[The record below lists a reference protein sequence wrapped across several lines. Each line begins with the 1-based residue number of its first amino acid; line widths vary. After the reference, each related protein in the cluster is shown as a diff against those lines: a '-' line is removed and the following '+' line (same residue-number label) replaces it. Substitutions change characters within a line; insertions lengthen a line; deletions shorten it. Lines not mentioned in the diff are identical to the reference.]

1 MNTPKA
7 GTVPGH
13 RTLVYI
19 LAALT
24 RGTLTLTVLPALL
37 RISAR
42 PRSATNLCNLKYSR
56 RLAAFGAAGN
66 MSRFNWWMRA
76 CGVFLLW
83 ATTAITLPAQTFT
96 TLDSFNCA
104 DGYSYSYAGLVQ
116 ATDGNLYGTTPYC
129 GASSPS
135 YGMVFKITTSGKLTT
150 LYSFDGTDG
159 YRPQAGL
166 VQATDGN
173 LYGTTAYGG
182 ANQFGTVFKITTGG
196 TLTTLHS
203 FDSPNGTDGAY
214 PFAGLVQATDGN
226 LYGTTYEG
234 GANGFGTVFKITR
247 SGTLTTLHSF
257 CPPNGC
263 TDGSFLQA
271 GLVQATNGNLYG
283 TTSDNGFANN
293 GLGTVF
299 KITTSGTLT
308 TLHTFDV
315 TDGQDPTA
323 GLVQATD
330 GNLYGTTFEGGANLY
345 GTVFKITPGGT
356 LTTLHS
362 FDITDGAYPQ
372 AGLVQATDGDLYGT
386 TLEGGANGLG
396 TVFKITPSGTLTTLH
411 SFVSP
416 DGDPYAGL
424 IQATDGNFYGTTLGD
439 NGDGTIFSLS
449 MGLKAFLEIQST
461 SGKEG
466 AKVGMLGQG
475 FSSSSVVKFGGT
487 KATTIVLSGT
497 TYITATVPPGALTG
511 SVTVATGSTT
521 LTSTKNFNVTPT
533 MTSFSP
539 SSGAV
544 GTLVTITGTGLKQ
557 TIKVTFS
564 GKSASFTVVSDT
576 EVTATVP
583 TGATTGKIIVT
594 TKGGSVTSATS
605 FTVN

>member
-1 MNTPKA
+1 MNLFNPKWC
-7 GTVPGH
+7 H
-13 RTLVYI
+13 
-19 LAALT
+19 
-24 RGTLTLTVLPALL
+24 
-37 RISAR
+37 
-42 PRSATNLCNLKYSR
+42 
-56 RLAAFGAAGN
+56 RLAAFVAAGN
-66 MSRFNWWMRA
+66 MSRFNWQMRA
-76 CGVFLLW
+76 FGVFLLW
-83 ATTAITLPAQTFT
+83 PTTAITLSAQTFT
-96 TLDSFNCA
+96 TLYSFNCT
-104 DGYSYSYAGLVQ
+104 DGFSYSYAGLVQ

-129 GASSPS
+129 GSSSPE
-135 YGMVFKITTSGKLTT
+135 YGTVFKITTSGMLTT
-150 LYSFDGTDG
+150 LDSFDGTDG

-182 ANQFGTVFKITTGG
+182 ANGFGTVFKTTTSG

-214 PFAGLVQATDGN
+214 PYAGLVRATDGN

-234 GANGFGTVFKITR
+234 GTNGFGTVFKITR
-247 SGTLTTLHSF
+247 GGTLTTLHSF
-257 CPPNGC
+257 GPPDG
-263 TDGSFLQA
+263 TDDAYPQA
-271 GLVQATNGNLYG
+271 GLVQATNGNFYG
-283 TTSDNGFANN
+283 TTSGNGFATN
-293 GLGTVF
+293 GYGTVF
-299 KITTSGTLT
+299 KITPSGTLT
-308 TLHTFDV
+308 TLHSFAGNP
-315 TDGQDPTA
+315 DGQDPTA

-345 GTVFKITPGGT
+345 GTVFKITPSGT

-362 FDITDGAYPQ
+362 FDSTDGAYPQ
-372 AGLVQATDGDLYGT
+372 AGLVQATDGNLYGT
-386 TLEGGANGLG
+386 TLGGGANALG
-396 TVFKITPSGTLTTLH
+396 TIFKITRSGTLTTLH

-416 DGDPYAGL
+416 DGNPFAGL
-424 IQATDGNFYGTTLGD
+424 IQATDGNLYGTTLGEND
-439 NGDGTIFSLS
+439 DGTVFSLS
-449 MGLKAFLEIQST
+449 IGLKAFLEIQST

-487 KATTIVLSGT
+487 KATTISLSGT
-497 TYITATVPPGALTG
+497 TYITATVPAGALTG

-557 TIKVTFS
+557 TTKVTFN
-564 GKSASFTVVSDT
+564 GQPASFTVVSDT